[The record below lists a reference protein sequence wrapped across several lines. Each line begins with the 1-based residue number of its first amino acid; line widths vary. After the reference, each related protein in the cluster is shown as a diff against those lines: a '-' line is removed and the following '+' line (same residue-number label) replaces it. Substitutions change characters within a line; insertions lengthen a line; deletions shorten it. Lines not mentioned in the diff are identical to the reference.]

1 MPETEKCLSQ
11 KNETYII
18 MADKGVR
25 DKKMDSCSPSFLLYS
40 PDLRRNMKNVIR

>member
-18 MADKGVR
+18 VTDKGVR
-25 DKKMDSCSPSFLLYS
+25 DKKDGLLWFIFFYS
-40 PDLRRNMKNVIR
+40 PDLRRI